1 MSARVPGAGG
11 REARERK
18 VRLSRGSIR
27 APIARSGAGST
38 SRAMRRVRS
47 SRPADTT
54 MWGSGQCPA
63 VTYRDTGSEGR
74 VPCPGWSRGAT
85 YHAVHSRGNPGAS
98 ALMGKTLRITPSHAA
113 EGALLVGVTEVLLP
127 PYETVDEVAALRG
140 VASAGAAEAASA
152 GRGRPRSGGM
162 AVRRD
167 GRMPAFHRV
176 MTRTVPAKTARP
188 GTRRVAGGG
197 AAQDV
202 VRSKRTTG
210 KRRPARTG
218 RCATQQY

>member
-11 REARERK
+11 PEARERK

-27 APIARSGAGST
+27 APMARSGAGAGAPG
-38 SRAMRRVRS
+38 RAMGGVRS
-47 SRPADTT
+47 SRPGDRR
-54 MWGSGQCPA
+54 MWGGGQCPA
-63 VTYRDTGSEGR
+63 VTYRDTGREGR

-98 ALMGKTLRITPSHAA
+98 ALMGKTLRITPSHGAAQEEGAAASTVAARRHAA

-176 MTRTVPAKTARP
+176 MTRTVPAKT
-188 GTRRVAGGG
+188 
-197 AAQDV
+197 
-202 VRSKRTTG
+202 
-210 KRRPARTG
+210 
-218 RCATQQY
+218 